1 MCFSY
6 GGFQNLNSNISVID
20 ALKLMKRLFLKYHHS
35 HLIMELVLN
44 SAVMKSK
51 TQFFQ
56 QNLEILIDPN
66 LAPILACIYIY
77 VYTWLCWKRKK

>member
-1 MCFSY
+1 MCFIY

-44 SAVMKSK
+44 SAVMKIQK
-51 TQFFQ
+51 QFFQ
-56 QNLEILIDPN
+56 QNLEILINPN
-66 LAPILACIYIY
+66 QAPILACIYIY
-77 VYTWLCWKRKK
+77 VYMWLY

>member
-77 VYTWLCWKRKK
+77 VYMWLC